1 MSSCRPLSGRIR
13 TIIIFAAGIVLAFVW
28 GLYYVI
34 LTAVGFNLDLTLA
47 FLAPTAVAI
56 VGLIVME
63 LYLGRKRKSREGLRV

>member
-1 MSSCRPLSGRIR
+1 MSGRIR

-47 FLAPTAVAI
+47 FLAPTVVAI

>member
-1 MSSCRPLSGRIR
+1 MSGRIR

-34 LTAVGFNLDLTLA
+34 ITAVGFNLDLTLA
-47 FLAPTAVAI
+47 FLAPTAVA
-56 VGLIVME
+56 VAGLVIME